1 VTLSHIVGWV
11 GVVWPATTEKSQNN
25 FPARGTVTHFA
36 NYETSGTTPFLNC
49 GVLNMSE
56 KLYYATPM
64 KNARRVRRVTKAE
77 AAFVAEKLE
86 GMSPEQIE
94 AMLIE
99 RFRKL
104 DYRGQKRLMRRTE
117 VFYAGGA
124 KNTER
129 LHRDVWT
136 VMKSEWDSQ
145 VPRKR
150 GRRKL

>member
-1 VTLSHIVGWV
+1 
-11 GVVWPATTEKSQNN
+11 
-25 FPARGTVTHFA
+25 
-36 NYETSGTTPFLNC
+36 
-49 GVLNMSE
+49 MSE

-129 LHRDVWT
+129 LHRDVLHRDVWT